1 MADSNQEQ
9 DNATPRAN
17 ANANGDRPPA
27 GGRPATGRARRI
39 GGGPLTGVALAALFV
54 VAVAIALA
62 IVPPSTP
69 APSIGRQANAQAPL
83 GSPAPT
89 SATGMLRPPADIF
102 ITGTTAGA
110 ITISWRAPRPLPV
123 GFRIYR
129 ATGRFAPYTIVG
141 TVNEPD
147 LTSFTDATDL
157 TPAATYVY
165 TVTSF
170 DGQNE
175 SAPSGPVVAVLLPA
189 PQPTATAA
197 TSGKPLA
204 PLPTFAPIAPA
215 TLTAIARLP
224 QPVGTPLAVPGAS
237 TTPGIVVPATSPT
250 SSAAILTPVAGVPT
264 VAPAPTLSV
273 LTTATPVAPS
283 VLTTATPAAP
293 SALTTATP
301 VAPAATLVPL
311 PTRVSVG
318 PAGVPTRHP

>member
-1 MADSNQEQ
+1 VANSNQEQ

-17 ANANGDRPPA
+17 ANGDRPPA
-27 GGRPATGRARRI
+27 SGRLATGRARRV
-39 GGGPLTGVALAALFV
+39 GGGPLTGAALAALFV

-62 IVPPSTP
+62 VVPPSTP
-69 APSIGRQANAQAPL
+69 SPSIGRQANAQAPL
-83 GSPAPT
+83 GSPSPT
-89 SATGMLRPPADIF
+89 SVMGALRPPADIF

-123 GFRIYR
+123 GYRIYR
-129 ATGRFAPYTIVG
+129 ATGRFAPYTLVG

-197 TSGKPLA
+197 NSGKPLG
-204 PLPTFAPIAPA
+204 PLPTFAPVAPA

-237 TTPGIVVPATSPT
+237 TPPGIAVPATSPT
-250 SSAAILTPVAGVPT
+250 SSAAILTSVAGAPT
-264 VAPAPTLSV
+264 VVPPPTL
-273 LTTATPVAPS
+273 
-283 VLTTATPAAP
+283 

-301 VAPAATLVPL
+301 LAPAPTLVPL

>member
-1 MADSNQEQ
+1 
-9 DNATPRAN
+9 
-17 ANANGDRPPA
+17 
-27 GGRPATGRARRI
+27 
-39 GGGPLTGVALAALFV
+39 VALAALFV

-123 GFRIYR
+123 GYRIYR
-129 ATGRFAPYTIVG
+129 ATGRFAPYTLVG

-264 VAPAPTLSV
+264 VAPAPTLS
-273 LTTATPVAPS
+273 A
-283 VLTTATPAAP
+283 LTTATPAAP

-301 VAPAATLVPL
+301 AAPAATLVPL

>member
-1 MADSNQEQ
+1 
-9 DNATPRAN
+9 
-17 ANANGDRPPA
+17 
-27 GGRPATGRARRI
+27 
-39 GGGPLTGVALAALFV
+39 VALAALFV

-62 IVPPSTP
+62 IVPPATP

-123 GFRIYR
+123 GYRIYR
-129 ATGRFAPYTIVG
+129 ATGRFAPYTLVG

-197 TSGKPLA
+197 NSGKPLG

-264 VAPAPTLSV
+264 VAPAPTLSA
-273 LTTATPVAPS
+273 LTTATPAAPS
-283 VLTTATPAAP
+283 VLTTATPA
-293 SALTTATP
+293 
-301 VAPAATLVPL
+301 APAATLVPL